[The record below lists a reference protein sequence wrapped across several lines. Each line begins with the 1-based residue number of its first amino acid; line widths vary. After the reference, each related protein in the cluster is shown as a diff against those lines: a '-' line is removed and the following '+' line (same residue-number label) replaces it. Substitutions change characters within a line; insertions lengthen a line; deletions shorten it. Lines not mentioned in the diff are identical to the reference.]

1 MSKYYRRR
9 YYRRRSSGNPTG
21 ILVLLLIAAVYSYW
35 AKYHEQI
42 IYAALVILA
51 IVCLIVIRKPLRSL
65 WQVWHRK
72 RNGTKITYSTVE
84 PTIDVD
90 TMTGIEFEHYVAK
103 LLEERGYTDIKLTE
117 RYDLGVDIIA
127 RKGGIIWGVQVKRSS
142 GMVKAIAVRQVVTA
156 LKHYGCDRAMVITN
170 GTYSRPAINLAKSN
184 NCVLVSNVG
193 S

>member
-1 MSKYYRRR
+1 M
-9 YYRRRSSGNPTG
+9 G
-21 ILVLLLIAAVYSYW
+21 ILALILMAAVYSYW
-35 AKYHEQI
+35 TKFHDQI
-42 IYAALVILA
+42 IHAALIVLA
-51 IVCLIVIRKPLRSL
+51 IVCLLLVRKPLRSL
-65 WQVWHRK
+65 WQRWRRK
-72 RNGTKITYSTVE
+72 RHGIKVTYSTAE
-84 PTIDVD
+84 PAIDVN

-127 RKGGIIWGVQVKRSS
+127 CKGGIIWGVQVKRSS
-142 GMVKAIAVRQVVTA
+142 GLVKAIAVRQVVTA
-156 LKHYGCDRAMVITN
+156 LKHYGCDRAMVVTN